1 MARQRASKPT
11 DEELVAAYLE
21 GDTNAFEELVERY
34 KNRIYNLAY
43 RMLGNPDDAY
53 DLTQE
58 VFLLLVRNLPSFRG
72 EARFSTWLYRVVLNA
87 CYDRARKSRNHLSL
101 QESPGEDLPE
111 LGETLAD
118 EDAVSP
124 EENMEKAEIRSRVQE
139 AISKLPPKFREVVV
153 LHDIQGYDYRE
164 VAEILGI
171 SLGTVKSRLNRAR
184 NKLARELSGFW
195 AESAGEGELSPGKP
209 ASQGAGP

>member
-1 MARQRASKPT
+1 MPRQTASKPT
-11 DEELVAAYLE
+11 DEQLVAAYLE
-21 GDTNAFEELVERY
+21 GDQKAFEELVERY

-43 RMLGNPDDAY
+43 RMLGNAEDAY
-53 DLTQE
+53 DLVQE
-58 VFLLLVRNLPSFRG
+58 VFLLLVRKLPSFRG
-72 EARFSTWLYRVVLNA
+72 ESRFSTWLYRVALNA
-87 CYDRARKSRNHLSL
+87 CYDRARKGRNHLSL

-118 EDAVSP
+118 DRAVSP
-124 EENMEKAEIRSRVQE
+124 EENMERAEIRSRVQE
-139 AISKLPPKFREVVV
+139 AISKLPPKFRQVVV

-184 NKLARELSGFW
+184 NRLARELSGYW
-195 AESAGEGELSPGKP
+195 AESAGTRELGPEKP